1 MESCCVASH
10 MKVTEAT
17 EGEGESRQFAE
28 IKAIQLVLV
37 MAEQEKWPEICLYTD
52 LWVVANA
59 L

>member
-1 MESCCVASH
+1 